1 MQMCMKTK
9 EEKGKQSSKEERGPK
24 KENTLI
30 LS

>member
-1 MQMCMKTK
+1 MKTK
-9 EEKGKQSSKEERGPK
+9 EEKGKQRSKEERDPK